1 MQNTTT
7 GAWTLSYEV
16 AVSNPTT
23 IPLAY
28 TLSDTAAALPAGVTG
43 GAWAASD
50 PVAVGG
56 GTFVRNAAW
65 AGSGELATGTLPAGA
80 THTYTVSRTRE
91 RRGDGDG

>member
-1 MQNTTT
+1 MQNTAT
-7 GAWTLSYEV
+7 GEWTLSYQV
-16 AVSNPTT
+16 VVTNPTT

-50 PVAVGG
+50 PTPVGG

-65 AGSGELATGTLPAGA
+65 AGTGPLATGTLPAA
-80 THTYTVSRTRE
+80 RRTPTPCRA
-91 RRGDGDG
+91 R